1 MRPGPATIIAVL
13 ALLVGLLLSPP
24 GTPPSVQFD
33 TSFWDLSRITAPT
46 NATMGGW
53 QTLQSGVLKSN
64 VTYFSETYG
73 GSPVMIEGLLY
84 KPNQGGELPA
94 VLVMHGS
101 FGDAASMA
109 YFAELLATKGYVALA
124 ISGPGQ
130 GASTGPSETNQNRLN
145 LTDGAYYSYYYRLL
159 YSALRGVTFLTELPF
174 VDANR
179 IAATGASQGGLEC
192 LWLSALDHRL
202 KTVVPIVAGGN
213 FSFLV
218 FSGSLALGHLP
229 PGTRLDDPKGEL
241 LMKYFDPLAYVPES
255 RVPVLMLVGTSDQFF
270 PLDSYN
276 QTYSSLKSEKAIL
289 IVPNTGHF
297 VPKAEWIAS
306 AEIWLSK
313 WLKDEGSFPQV
324 SFLSVSRKDGRM
336 VVNASA
342 GGVDGVVLNFRDGW
356 PWSRWE
362 TYPMNRTG
370 EQWSASLPLSSV
382 DVTIYVS
389 GVSAG
394 NQVVSS
400 NTKLYKADQM
410 GLTSTILFLVCVF
423 SVALLVRVSTTMDW
437 ISSLERAV
445 VWSAIWCTTLLPL
458 LVGGGVAPLSVWTI
472 MRTYELWVHPALPF
486 VILALLPAGALLA
499 AGSDRS
505 LRAMSV
511 ITLLATGLLS
521 LIVLSYVSSAANL
534 ALGMTLWVQL
544 AIAIALFAEPL
555 VAKRTPSPDK
565 SITLLFEKK
574 AKR

>member
-1 MRPGPATIIAVL
+1 MRPRPATIFAVVV
-13 ALLVGLLLSPP
+13 LLVGFVLSSH
-24 GTPPSVQFD
+24 GAAPSVQFD
-33 TSFWDLSRITAPT
+33 TSFWDLSRIAAPT
-46 NATMGGW
+46 NATMGEW
-53 QTLQSGVLKSN
+53 QTLESGVMKSN
-64 VTYFSETYG
+64 VTYFSEMYG

-84 KPNQGGELPA
+84 KPSQAGKLPA

-101 FGDAASMA
+101 FGDAESMA

-130 GASTGPSETNQNRLN
+130 GRSTGPSETNENRLN
-145 LTDGAYYSYYYRLL
+145 LTVRAYYSYYYRLL
-159 YSALRGVTFLTELPF
+159 YSAMRGITFLTELPF

-192 LWLSALDHRL
+192 LWLSALDYRL

-218 FSGSLALGHLP
+218 YSGSLALGHLP
-229 PGTRLDDPKGEL
+229 AGTRLDDPEGEL

-255 RVPVLMLVGTSDQFF
+255 RVPVLMLVGTSDEFF
-270 PLDSYN
+270 PIDSYN
-276 QTYSSLKSEKAIL
+276 QTYSSLKSEKAML

-306 AEIWLSK
+306 AEVWLSK
-313 WLKDEGSFPQV
+313 WLKNEDTFPQV
-324 SFLSVSRKDGRM
+324 SLLSVSGKDGRM

-342 GGVDGVVLNFRDGW
+342 KGVDEVVLNSRDGW

-370 EQWSASLPLSSV
+370 EQWSTSLPLSSV
-382 DVTIYVS
+382 DVTVYVS

-410 GLTSTILFLVCVF
+410 GLSSTVLFLFCVF
-423 SVALLVRVSTTMDW
+423 SVVLLVRVSITMDW

-458 LVGGGVAPLSVWTI
+458 LIGGGVAPLSAWTI

-486 VILALLPAGALLA
+486 VIFALLPAGALLA
-499 AGSDRS
+499 AGSDRW
-505 LRAMSV
+505 LKAISV
-511 ITLLATGLLS
+511 IALLATGLLS
-521 LIVLSYVSSAANL
+521 ILVLSYVNSMANL
-534 ALGMTLWVQL
+534 ALGMTFWVQL
-544 AIAIALFAEPL
+544 AIVIALFAEPL
-555 VAKRTPSPDK
+555 VAKKPPSPDK
-565 SITLLFEKK
+565 SIASLFEKK
-574 AKR
+574 AKQ

>member
-1 MRPGPATIIAVL
+1 MRPRPATIFAVL
-13 ALLVGLLLSPP
+13 AVLAGLLLSPR

-33 TSFWDLSRITAPT
+33 TSFWDLSKITAPT
-46 NATMGGW
+46 NATMTGW
-53 QTLQSGVLKSN
+53 QTLQSGVLESN

-73 GSPVMIEGLLY
+73 GSPVIIEGLLY
-84 KPNQGGELPA
+84 KPNQNGKLPA

-101 FGDAASMA
+101 FGDAESMA
-109 YFAELLATKGYVALA
+109 YFAELLAAKGYVALA

-145 LTDGAYYSYYYRLL
+145 LTGGAYYSYYYRLL
-159 YSALRGVTFLTELPF
+159 YSALRGITFLTELPF
-174 VDANR
+174 VDAGR

-202 KTVVPIVAGGN
+202 RTVIPIVAGGN

-229 PGTRLDDPKGEL
+229 PGTRLDDPRGEL

-255 RVPVLMLVGTSDQFF
+255 KAPVLMLVGTSDQFF

-276 QTYSSLKSEKAIL
+276 QTYSLLGSEKSIL

-297 VPKAEWIAS
+297 IVKAEWIAS
-306 AEIWLSK
+306 AETWLSK

-324 SFLSVSRKDGRM
+324 SLLSISRKGGRM
-336 VVNASA
+336 EVNASA
-342 GGVDGVVLNFRDGW
+342 SGVDGVVLNFRDGW

-370 EQWSASLPLSSV
+370 EQWSVSLPLSSV

-389 GVSAG
+389 GMSAG
-394 NQVVSS
+394 YQVVSS
-400 NTKLYKADQM
+400 NTQLYKADET
-410 GLTSTILFLVCVF
+410 GLASTGLFLICVF
-423 SVALLVRVSTTMDW
+423 SVALLVRVSITMDW

-458 LVGGGVAPLSVWTI
+458 LVAGGVAPLPIWTI
-472 MRTYELWVHPALPF
+472 MRTYELWVHPAIPF
-486 VILALLPAGALLA
+486 VIFALLPAGTLLA
-499 AGSDRS
+499 AGSDRW
-505 LRAMSV
+505 LKAMSV
-511 ITLLATGLLS
+511 VTLLVTGLSS
-521 LIVLSYVSSAANL
+521 LAALSYASSAASL
-534 ALGMTLWVQL
+534 SLGMTLWVQI

-555 VAKRTPSPDK
+555 IAKKPPSLDR
-565 SITLLFEKK
+565 SIAILFERKPK
-574 AKR
+574 Q

>member
-1 MRPGPATIIAVL
+1 MRPRPATIFAVL
-13 ALLVGLLLSPP
+13 AVLVGLLVSPH
-24 GTPPSVQFD
+24 GTPANVQFD
-33 TSFWDLSRITAPT
+33 TSFWELSRVAAPT
-46 NATMGGW
+46 NAVMGEW
-53 QTLQSGVLKSN
+53 QTLQSGVLKCN

-73 GSPVMIEGLLY
+73 GSPVLIEGLLY
-84 KPNQGGELPA
+84 KPNQGGRLPA

-101 FGDAASMA
+101 YGNAESMA

-145 LTDGAYYSYYYRLL
+145 LTGGAYYSYYYRLL
-159 YSALRGVTFLTELPF
+159 YSAMRGITFLTELPF
-174 VDANR
+174 VDASR

-229 PGTRLDDPKGEL
+229 PGTRLDDPEGEL
-241 LMKYFDPLAYVPES
+241 LMKYFDPLAYVPKS
-255 RVPVLMLVGTSDQFF
+255 GVPVLMLVGTSDQFF

-276 QTYSSLKSEKAIL
+276 ETYSLVRSEKAML
-289 IVPNTGHF
+289 IVPNAGHF
-297 VPKAEWIAS
+297 IVEPEWIAA

-324 SFLSVSRKDGRM
+324 SLLSVSRKGGRM
-336 VVNASA
+336 EVNASA
-342 GGVDGVVLNFRDGW
+342 SGVDGVVLNFKDGW

-370 EQWSASLPLSSV
+370 EHWSVSLPLSSV

-389 GVSAG
+389 GISAG

-400 NTKLYKADQM
+400 NTKLYKADET
-410 GLTSTILFLVCVF
+410 GLTSTILFLVCIF
-423 SVALLVRVSTTMDW
+423 SIALLVRVSITRDW
-437 ISSLERAV
+437 ISSLERSV

-458 LVGGGVAPLSVWTI
+458 LVGGGVAPLPVWTL
-472 MRTYELWVHPALPF
+472 MQTYELWIHPAVPF
-486 VILALLPAGALLA
+486 MIFALLPAGALLA
-499 AGSDRS
+499 AGSDLW

-511 ITLLATGLLS
+511 VTLLVTALLS
-521 LIVLSYVSSAANL
+521 SAILSYAGSAANL
-534 ALGMTLWVQL
+534 SVGMTLWVQV
-544 AIAIALFAEPL
+544 AITTALVAEPL
-555 VAKRTPSPDK
+555 IAKAPPSLDK
-565 SITLLFEKK
+565 SIATLFRKK
-574 AKR
+574 PKQ

>member
-1 MRPGPATIIAVL
+1 
-13 ALLVGLLLSPP
+13 
-24 GTPPSVQFD
+24 
-33 TSFWDLSRITAPT
+33 
-46 NATMGGW
+46 
-53 QTLQSGVLKSN
+53 
-64 VTYFSETYG
+64 
-73 GSPVMIEGLLY
+73 
-84 KPNQGGELPA
+84 
-94 VLVMHGS
+94 
-101 FGDAASMA
+101 
-109 YFAELLATKGYVALA
+109 
-124 ISGPGQ
+124 
-130 GASTGPSETNQNRLN
+130 
-145 LTDGAYYSYYYRLL
+145 
-159 YSALRGVTFLTELPF
+159 
-174 VDANR
+174 
-179 IAATGASQGGLEC
+179 
-192 LWLSALDHRL
+192 
-202 KTVVPIVAGGN
+202 
-213 FSFLV
+213 
-218 FSGSLALGHLP
+218 
-229 PGTRLDDPKGEL
+229 
-241 LMKYFDPLAYVPES
+241 
-255 RVPVLMLVGTSDQFF
+255 
-270 PLDSYN
+270 
-276 QTYSSLKSEKAIL
+276 
-289 IVPNTGHF
+289 
-297 VPKAEWIAS
+297 
-306 AEIWLSK
+306 
-313 WLKDEGSFPQV
+313 
-324 SFLSVSRKDGRM
+324 
-336 VVNASA
+336 
-342 GGVDGVVLNFRDGW
+342 
-356 PWSRWE
+356 
-362 TYPMNRTG
+362 MNRTG

-486 VILALLPAGALLA
+486 VIFALLPAGALLA

-555 VAKRTPSPDK
+555 VAKRPPSPDK
-565 SITLLFEKK
+565 SITSLFEKK